1 MSENT
6 EKASKITLAYKDTPE
21 DLPAIEIGKDGT
33 GISLN
38 VKEAE
43 ALLKWL
49 PFLREQR
56 KEAKIELTIPPYD

>member
-6 EKASKITLAYKDTPE
+6 EEASKITLAYKDPPE
-21 DLPAIEIGKDGT
+21 ELPTIEIGKDGT
-33 GISLN
+33 VISLN

-56 KEAKIELTIPPYD
+56 KEAKIELTIRSYD